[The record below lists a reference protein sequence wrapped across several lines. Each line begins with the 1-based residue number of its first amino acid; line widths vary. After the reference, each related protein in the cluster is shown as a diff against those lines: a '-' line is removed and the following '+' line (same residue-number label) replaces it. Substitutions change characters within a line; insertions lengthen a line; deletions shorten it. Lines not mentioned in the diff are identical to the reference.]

1 MERVRIRMHPHR
13 RYVSENSEPQIG
25 MRRDAPGQPYG
36 AGMTEDEGY
45 RLVDDGTEEPE
56 DCDEDS
62 FDSRIAVLRDIMD
75 GYDWSFLLDVRDP
88 LFVSRLREA
97 LGFLGLAMEMRAGP
111 PVGEGRFFRSDAEIV
126 LCMGDERMRYRASH
140 VSSDPSGAVLA
151 SARGVFEAAGLMR
164 RPDPPGDGMRMSF
177 RP

>member
-1 MERVRIRMHPHR
+1 MDRVRIRMHPHR

-25 MRRDAPGQPYG
+25 LRREAPGQPYG
-36 AGMTEDEGY
+36 VGMTEDEGY
-45 RLVDDGTEEPE
+45 RLEDDGTEGPE

-62 FDSRIAVLRDIMD
+62 FDSRLAVLRDIMD

-126 LCMGDERMRYRASH
+126 LCMARGGS
-140 VSSDPSGAVLA
+140 
-151 SARGVFEAAGLMR
+151 SARTRRSSCAWAMSASGTAHPMCPRIRRARCWR
-164 RPDPPGDGMRMSF
+164 RPGACS
-177 RP
+177 RPRG